1 MAEQHWVE
9 VDGLVLPRPV
19 AGHPALELVN
29 TFSGWDGTH
38 ASDYLETYDHL
49 AVLAG
54 ELDLLPAGDV
64 QRLRR
69 AAHRQ
74 PEAAAAALE
83 RACTVRAVI
92 RDAALDPSDAE
103 AVGALTVA
111 TRSAAT
117 GVQLVPGHPARWRV
131 QGISPDDLDRP
142 SDAFA
147 WVAADLV
154 TRPRWPGC
162 GRAPASAAAGS
173 SSTPRAGAGG
183 ARWRGAATGP
193 RSART
198 PSAPAPA
205 ADPTSPTHP
214 RPPTSPTR
222 IG

>member
-1 MAEQHWVE
+1 MRCERLGSTVPHGYALRVAEQHWVE

-92 RDAALDPSDAE
+92 RDAALDPSDGE

-154 TRPRWPGC
+154 TRPEVARVRACPGLGC
-162 GRAPASAAAGS
+162 GWVFLDTSGRRRWCSMAWCGNRAKV
-173 SSTPRAGAGG
+173 RAHAE
-183 ARWRGAATGP
+183 RT
-193 RSART
+193 RSR
-198 PSAPAPA
+198 
-205 ADPTSPTHP
+205 
-214 RPPTSPTR
+214 R
-222 IG
+222 